1 METVD
6 PRVLDLVDQLA
17 QAMGTTADMVWTAL
31 LHQAPISATA
41 ILILLLFL
49 WVALIIGVWSTFKHW
64 EAIAEN
70 DMEFV
75 VVLAI
80 FIGSTTSLALT
91 IGEGVTML
99 AGFFNPNYWALR
111 HILSLI
117 Q

>member
-1 METVD
+1 METID

-17 QAMGTTADMVWTAL
+17 QAMGTTADLMWAAL

-41 ILILLLFL
+41 TLILLLFL
-49 WVALIIGVWSTFKHW
+49 WPALIIGVRSTFKHW
-64 EAIAEN
+64 VAIVET
-70 DMEFV
+70 DMEFG

-80 FIGSTTSLALT
+80 FIGGITTLVLT
-91 IGEGVTML
+91 IGGGAAML

-111 HILSLI
+111 HILKLI

>member
-1 METVD
+1 METID

-17 QAMGTTADMVWTAL
+17 QTMGTTADMVWAAL

-41 ILILLLFL
+41 TLILLLFL
-49 WVALIIGVWSTFKHW
+49 WAALIIGVWSTFKHW
-64 EAIAEN
+64 VAIAEN
-70 DMEFV
+70 DMEFG

-80 FIGSTTSLALT
+80 FIGSITTLALT
-91 IGEGVTML
+91 IGEGTTIL

-111 HILSLI
+111 HILGLI